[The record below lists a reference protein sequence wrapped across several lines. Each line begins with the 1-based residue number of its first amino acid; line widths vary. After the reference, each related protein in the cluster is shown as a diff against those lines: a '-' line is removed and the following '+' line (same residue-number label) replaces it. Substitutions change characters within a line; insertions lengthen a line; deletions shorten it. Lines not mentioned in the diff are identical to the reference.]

1 MLLLGVCFFLGG
13 FVAFLLKGCGF
24 FWGVGGGGFVYY
36 FCFFFPYRH
45 FPNIDITVNKSMLG
59 VSLNK
64 TNNNV
69 FTIIKNKKQKQNI
82 KLKASG
88 ERLTESGFTST
99 FRAVLRHTLFMGQ
112 SSGVSHLPPPPL
124 HDMRSR
130 TAQVRFNTMTSK

>member
-1 MLLLGVCFFLGG
+1 MLAQCLRLFQVVLFSFVCLLFCCCWVFCFFGG
-13 FVAFLLKGCGF
+13 VVAFLLKGCGVF
-24 FWGVGGGGFVYY
+24 LGVGGFVYY

-64 TNNNV
+64 TNHII

-82 KLKASG
+82 KHKASG

-112 SSGVSHLPPPPL
+112 SSP
-124 HDMRSR
+124 
-130 TAQVRFNTMTSK
+130 